1 MSSLNI
7 ATAIFASLSFGL
19 LLAALASDYWVEAS
33 DHSGLWQFCKGL
45 TCWSYGM
52 DVHGYIHATRA
63 FLLMGSIAGAVS
75 FFSLWALFCHSYIGS
90 VSLAKIAAI
99 ASLVAGL
106 CALTAMSIFTGVYD
120 SRFTVG
126 HYGWSL
132 GVGWA
137 SGPLFLLTGGLAF
150 QIQTGRA
157 M

>member
-1 MSSLNI
+1 MSSLNT

-19 LLAALASDYWVEAS
+19 LLAALASDYWVEAR
-33 DHSGLWQFCKGL
+33 DHTGLWQLCDGSI
-45 TCWSYGM
+45 CQSYGM
-52 DVHGYIHATRA
+52 DVFGYIHATRA
-63 FLLMGSIAGAVS
+63 FMLIATIAGAVS
-75 FFSLWALFCHSYIGS
+75 FFSLWSLCCHSYIGS
-90 VSLAKIAAI
+90 ISLAKMAAI

-106 CALTAMSIFTGVYD
+106 CALLAMSIFTGVYD
-120 SRFTVG
+120 SKFRTG